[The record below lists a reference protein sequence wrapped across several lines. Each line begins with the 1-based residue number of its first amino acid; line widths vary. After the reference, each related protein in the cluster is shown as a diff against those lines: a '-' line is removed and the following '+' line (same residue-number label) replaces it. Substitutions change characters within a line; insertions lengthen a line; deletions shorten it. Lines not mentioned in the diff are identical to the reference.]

1 MSSDTTRRKLSSQHI
16 GMALAQESGA
26 LVVASA
32 MLRPSY
38 ADGKLFT
45 FSAAVDNSPNVT
57 APASDRLIAATED
70 DPTRT
75 LDCVALYP
83 VYTGAAGNTVFG
95 VWVRS
100 GLTGATDPDWILLKQ
115 ITFTGTND
123 VETVVNVGNRTT
135 FIQAVS
141 GVVATPV
148 NLYVAVA

>member
-1 MSSDTTRRKLSSQHI
+1 MSDSIRRKWSSQHI
-16 GMALAQESGA
+16 GRALAQDSGA

-32 MLRPSY
+32 MLQPSY
-38 ADGKLFT
+38 SEGGMFALT
-45 FSAAVDNSPNVT
+45 AVDDSPNVT
-57 APASDRLIAATED
+57 APDDDRLICATED

-100 GLTGATDPDWILLKQ
+100 GLTGATDPDWILLRQ
-115 ITFTGTND
+115 VTFTGSND
-123 VETVVNVGNRTT
+123 VETIVNVGNRTV

-141 GVVATPV
+141 GVVAAPV